1 MNTFTVKDFDE
12 ALKNGP
18 YAWPGGYPLF
28 FLLSD
33 GETLGFQAAI
43 DNAEEIRWAI
53 ENPDTKWNWNGRN
66 SGWRV
71 DAVAIN
77 WEDEF
82 MVCCHDGDPIPS
94 AYGEGGES

>member
-1 MNTFTVKDFDE
+1 MSTFTVKQFDE
-12 ALKNGP
+12 VLKNGP

-33 GETLGFQAAI
+33 GETLGFAAAA
-43 DNAEEIRWAI
+43 DNAEEIRLAI
-53 ENPDTKWNWNGRN
+53 ANQDN

-71 DAVAIN
+71 VACDIN
-77 WEDEF
+77 WEDDF
-82 MVCCHDGDPIPS
+82 MLCCHDGDPIPS

>member
-1 MNTFTVKDFDE
+1 MNTFTVKQFDE

-33 GETLGFQAAI
+33 GETLGFAAAA
-43 DNAEEIRWAI
+43 DNADEIRWAI
-53 ENPDTKWNWNGRN
+53 EHQDN
-66 SGWRV
+66 SGWCV

-77 WEDEF
+77 WEDDF
-82 MVCCHDGDPIPS
+82 MICCHDGDPIPS
-94 AYGEGGES
+94 AYGEGGDE